1 MILFTIVLMGTIVF
15 LLRFS
20 FFAVPHDWTMPKPV
34 EHALPYVL
42 PAVLMALLIPGV
54 VLSDEGSVREPI
66 YGPYLIGV
74 SAGFVVAAFRRD
86 NFFLVFGSSVLAFVA
101 AKLVFAP

>member
-1 MILFTIVLMGTIVF
+1 MILFTIVLMGAIVF

-20 FFAVPHDWTMPKPV
+20 FFAVPHDWTTPKLV

-54 VLSDEGSVREPI
+54 VLSDDGFVREPI

-74 SAGFVVAAFRRD
+74 SAGFVVAVFRKD
-86 NFFLVFGSSVLAFVA
+86 NFFLVFGSSVLAFGGA
-101 AKLVFAP
+101 TLVFAP